1 MEINVG
7 KNILI
12 KRGKRPKNLSKYE
25 SNFKISNSIPYPKQ
39 SDICNDSIYLYKCKT
54 YFKTNLGFNFQPAL
68 RGDLLIS
75 SSCDIG
81 NVVILDFDIAF
92 IDDKFFNLKISKN
105 ILKNYVKYWLIK
117 NKKDISKLG
126 YGTTIKVLYIK
137 PFQKYLNN
145 QFIPS
150 INTQQKII
158 NIIEPFEKLKIKL
171 NNKID
176 KLKFILNNFEDDIDN
191 KFIFLNKNNICTGKR
206 NADFASEN
214 GEYRFFTC
222 SINKKQYC
230 NSYKFDDEVILLS
243 GNGDV
248 GEIQYYKGKFDAYQR
263 TYIIQHEL
271 IGNIYYSLLKNKKM
285 FLKKSN
291 GSVVKFLTLSTI
303 LSIKISNN
311 RLKNKIRYEIIKL
324 IFYYDLIIESISKI
338 INNLIEIYV

>member
-1 MEINVG
+1 MEI
-7 KNILI
+7 KEYLL
-12 KRGKRPKNLSKYE
+12 K
-25 SNFKISNSIPYPKQ
+25 
-39 SDICNDSIYLYKCKT
+39 DICKFETGIDPLLSEKNGNFPFIKLGNTTGNKINYDFSEKIN
-54 YFKTNLGFNFQPAL
+54 TNRKEMAKN
-68 RGDLLIS
+68 GDLLLCW
-75 SSCDIG
+75 SCSVGKSFIVEKDC
-81 NVVILDFDIAF
+81 FFSTAF
-92 IDDKFFNLKISKN
+92 YKLINLKNIYLNKYLYYFFQKN
-105 ILKNYVKYWLIK
+105 ENI
-117 NKKDISKLG
+117 ISKLAIG
-126 YGTTIKVLYIK
+126 SVLKKANMNILGNYKVNLPNIK
-137 PFQKYLNN
+137 
-145 QFIPS
+145 
-150 INTQQKII
+150 TQQKII
-158 NIIEPFEKLKIKL
+158 NIIEPFENLKNKI

-214 GEYRFFTC
+214 GKYRFFTC

>member
-1 MEINVG
+1 MPVG
-7 KNILI
+7 DKEAIL
-12 KRGKRPKNLSKYE
+12 
-25 SNFKISNSIPYPKQ
+25 NFKFK
-39 SDICNDSIYLYKCKT
+39 IC
-54 YFKTNLGFNFQPAL
+54 
-68 RGDLLIS
+68 
-75 SSCDIG
+75 
-81 NVVILDFDIAF
+81 
-92 IDDKFFNLKISKN
+92 DKA
-105 ILKNYVKYWLIK
+105 
-117 NKKDISKLG
+117 
-126 YGTTIKVLYIK
+126 
-137 PFQKYLNN
+137 
-145 QFIPS
+145 
-150 INTQQKII
+150 TQQKII
-158 NIIEPFEKLKIKL
+158 NIIEPKEDLFLKYHKVVDITTLETFTSSWTNLINIIEPFENLKNKI

-214 GEYRFFTC
+214 GKYRFFTC

>member
-1 MEINVG
+1 MEIKEYKLEDISFVKNGTKNKKDHSLDG
-7 KNILI
+7 K
-12 KRGKRPKNLSKYE
+12 Y
-25 SNFKISNSIPYPKQ
+25 NFYV
-39 SDICNDSIYLYKCKT
+39 
-54 YFKTNLGFNFQPAL
+54 
-68 RGDLLIS
+68 R
-75 SSCDIG
+75 
-81 NVVILDFDIAF
+81 
-92 IDDKFFNLKISKN
+92 SKN
-105 ILKNYVKYWLIK
+105 ILKSNDWTIDGKYTIIPGEGIFHPIWNEGKAAVHQRVYYIKANEKFIMDKYLYYWWIK
-117 NKKDISKLG
+117 NNDILYKNSV
-126 YGTTIKVLYIK
+126 GTTVKSLR
-137 PFQKYLNN
+137 LNN
-145 QFIPS
+145 FKKPNIKLPS
-150 INTQQKII
+150 INTQQKIINIIEPKEELFLKFNNIIDITSLENFNKTWSYLI

-311 RLKNKIRYEIIKL
+311 RLKNKEVGLTYL
-324 IFYYDLIIESISKI
+324 F
-338 INNLIEIYV
+338 VA